1 MFLLENSKLELEY
14 SYSLIKEVVFNA
26 FRGCNQN
33 IIEWF
38 LVNTSSIP
46 KDVVNKYSIIWNSY
60 LYPAWQWW
68 TKMFNWFFKNSL
80 NLEKYDIQVTDL
92 NCQEENGNTLLMN
105 LVYSFSESL
114 SVQFQF
120 TCCQKELM

>member
-46 KDVVNKYSIIWNSY
+46 KDVVNKYSII
-60 LYPAWQWW
+60 
-68 TKMFNWFFKNSL
+68 
-80 NLEKYDIQVTDL
+80 
-92 NCQEENGNTLLMN
+92 
-105 LVYSFSESL
+105 
-114 SVQFQF
+114 
-120 TCCQKELM
+120 